1 MKSTRRN
8 VLKSL
13 MCAAVLGAS
22 AAVGR
27 KPRLKRH
34 PYYEILSPDG
44 ELWVWHDKLFPPH
57 RLIQA
62 GGRTVDPDGQEW
74 GSMHYD
80 MQIETDSVLMA
91 LVDRDMAYSGSPC
104 SPWFMPASVL
114 PTE

>member
-1 MKSTRRN
+1 M
-8 VLKSL
+8 
-13 MCAAVLGAS
+13 
-22 AAVGR
+22 
-27 KPRLKRH
+27 
-34 PYYEILSPDG
+34 
-44 ELWVWHDKLFPPH
+44 
-57 RLIQA
+57 
-62 GGRTVDPDGQEW
+62 DPDGQEW